1 MRIFIQSPNINSRHG
16 GIRVI
21 NEWANRLQSFGHKV
35 ILYNQAG
42 PVRCDWMT
50 ITCKIVN
57 TTSLL
62 DKSDLLIVTS
72 PHGAFLLAKD
82 HPRKKVVFLQML
94 EHLFNITNKTFFNN
108 CLALYTTKYPLI
120 SISQWN
126 IRLLQNKYQR
136 KGPIYYVGNG
146 VNLQDFPINDKSK
159 ENKVI
164 LLESPEPTNMAK
176 DTEKLA
182 VQVAKNLIEKG
193 WTVKGYGL
201 KHPKDKIYTEFIVN
215 PDLAQINRLYEEA
228 TLMIKATKYDARSTA
243 PMEAMTKGTVT
254 IRGIIEGDD
263 DLNDQN
269 SYKTGYSVDK
279 IYDAAL
285 FAINHPKDLEQK
297 RQNALKY
304 VQEHNWDYWMAKINE
319 ILITCE

>member
-21 NEWANRLQSFGHKV
+21 NEWANRLQAFGHKV

-82 HPRKKVVFLQML
+82 KPAKKVVFLQML
-94 EHLFNITNKTFFNN
+94 EHLFNITNKSFFDS

-126 IRLLQNKYQR
+126 IRLMQNKYQR
-136 KGPIYYVGNG
+136 KGQIHYVGNG
-146 VNLQDFPINDKSK
+146 VNLDDFPISNKPK
-159 ENKVI
+159 EGKI
-164 LLESPEPTNMAK
+164 ALLESPEPTNMAK
-176 DTEKLA
+176 DTEKIA

-193 WTVKGYGL
+193 WTIKGFGL
-201 KHPKDKIYTEFIVN
+201 QAAKDNIYTEYFTK
-215 PDLAQINRLYEEA
+215 PSLETMNR
-228 TLMIKATKYDARSTA
+228 
-243 PMEAMTKGTVT
+243 
-254 IRGIIEGDD
+254 
-263 DLNDQN
+263 NDSN
-269 SYKTGYSVDK
+269 SFKTGYSYDK
-279 IYDAAL
+279 LFDATM
-285 FAINHPKDLEQK
+285 FAINNPEQ
-297 RQNALKY
+297 LKQRSENIKAH
-304 VQEHNWDYWMAKINE
+304 VQTYTWDYWMYKINQ
-319 ILITCE
+319 ILCSL

>member
-21 NEWANRLQSFGHKV
+21 NEWANRLQAFGHKV

-72 PHGAFLLAKD
+72 PHGAFLLSKD
-82 HPRKKVVFLQML
+82 KPVKKVVFLQML
-94 EHLFNITNKTFFNN
+94 EHLFNITNKSFFDS

-126 IRLLQNKYQR
+126 IRFLQNKYQR
-136 KGPIYYVGNG
+136 KGPIHYVGNG
-146 VNLQDFPINDKSK
+146 VNLDDFSISNKPK
-159 ENKVI
+159 EGKI
-164 LLESPEPTNMAK
+164 ALLESPEPTNMAK
-176 DTEKLA
+176 DTEKIA

-193 WTVKGYGL
+193 WTIKGFGL
-201 KHPKDKIYTEFIVN
+201 QAAKDNIYAEYFTKPSLETM
-215 PDLAQINRLYEEA
+215 NRLYDEA
-228 TLMIKATKYDARSTA
+228 TIMIKATKYDARSTA
-243 PMEAMTKGTVT
+243 PLEAGTKGTVT

-263 DLNDQN
+263 DLNDSN
-269 SYKTGYSVDK
+269 SFKTGYSYDK
-279 IYDAAL
+279 LFDATM
-285 FAINHPKDLEQK
+285 FAINNPEQ
-297 RQNALKY
+297 LKQRSENIKAH
-304 VQEHNWDYWMAKINE
+304 VQTYTWDYWMAKINQ
-319 ILITCE
+319 ILCSL

>member
-72 PHGAFLLAKD
+72 PHGAFLLSKD
-82 HPRKKVVFLQML
+82 KPVKKVVFLQML
-94 EHLFNITNKTFFNN
+94 EHLFNITNKSFFDS

-126 IRLLQNKYQR
+126 IRFLQNKYQR
-136 KGPIYYVGNG
+136 KGPIHYVGNG
-146 VNLQDFPINDKSK
+146 VNLEDFTISDKPK
-159 ENKVI
+159 EGKI
-164 LLESPEPTNMAK
+164 ALLESPEPTNMAK
-176 DTEKLA
+176 DTEKIA

-193 WTVKGYGL
+193 WTIKGFGL
-201 KHPKDKIYTEFIVN
+201 QAAKDNIYTEYFTKPSLEIM
-215 PDLAQINRLYEEA
+215 NRLYDEA
-228 TLMIKATKYDARSTA
+228 TIMIKATKYDARSTA
-243 PMEAMTKGTVT
+243 PLEAGTKGTVT

-263 DLNDQN
+263 DLNDSN
-269 SYKTGYSVDK
+269 SFKTGYSYDK
-279 IYDAAL
+279 LFDATM
-285 FAINHPKDLEQK
+285 FAINNPEQ
-297 RQNALKY
+297 LKQRSENIKAH
-304 VQEHNWDYWMAKINE
+304 VQTYTWDYWMAIINQ
-319 ILITCE
+319 ILCSL